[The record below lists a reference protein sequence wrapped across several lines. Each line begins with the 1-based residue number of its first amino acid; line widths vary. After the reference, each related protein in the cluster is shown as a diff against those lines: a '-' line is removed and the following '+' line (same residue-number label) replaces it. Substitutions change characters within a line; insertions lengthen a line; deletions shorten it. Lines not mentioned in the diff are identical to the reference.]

1 MPNVHQ
7 QGIRER
13 YQALN
18 VGIKRAE
25 FALIYQDGFIY
36 KQAMYAQMRSM
47 QTPLGPYNLV
57 GYVCLQFR
65 LDFFFYQVKLRKE
78 AIATEIDAGQVIE
91 NCRAPK
97 DAGVNGRAA

>member
-1 MPNVHQ
+1 M
-7 QGIRER
+7 
-13 YQALN
+13 
-18 VGIKRAE
+18 GIKRTE

-47 QTPLGPYNLV
+47 QTPREPYNLV

-78 AIATEIDAGQVIE
+78 AIAYVLATEIDAGQVIE

-97 DAGVNGRAA
+97 DADVNGRAA